1 MIGKFLESLGTRLA
15 ERWAAVTAPALL
27 FWALAA
33 LTYANAH
40 GGSSA
45 WHDARDW
52 FAQQDGAVQVVVI
65 GGALAGVM
73 LSATLVQ
80 WMTVPA
86 IRALEGY
93 WPFLAPLQ
101 RVINTRRRRRIENDE
116 KRWQQLMSDVH
127 DGNPSPEARRELMN
141 VEARL
146 SRVPPDPRE
155 RMPTRLGDVLRAGE
169 TWPRAKYGLDA
180 AVCLPR
186 IWLLLPETTRSE
198 LGMARARLDA
208 AVAVWSWALL
218 SLALTIWA
226 WWAAP
231 IAIVVLI
238 GVYGSWILRAAQA
251 YGALL
256 EATFDV
262 HRALLY
268 EAVPWP
274 RPASPGEERAS
285 GEALSVYLYR
295 GTVLQPVDR

>member
-1 MIGKFLESLGTRLA
+1 MIGEFLESLGTRLA

-226 WWAAP
+226 WWRPDRDRGAHRRLRQLDPASRASLRRP
-231 IAIVVLI
+231 ARGHVRRPP
-238 GVYGSWILRAAQA
+238 RAALR
-251 YGALL
+251 GC
-256 EATFDV
+256 
-262 HRALLY
+262 
-268 EAVPWP
+268 
-274 RPASPGEERAS
+274 
-285 GEALSVYLYR
+285 SVAAAGIARR
-295 GTVLQPVDR
+295 GTGKR